1 MGVGVGVGERVGGRN
16 PFPLSGYLMSK
27 KPRLVRVSKV
37 TGLRP
42 ELYLKR
48 DSDTGV
54 FQRIL

>member
-1 MGVGVGVGERVGGRN
+1 MGERVGGRN
-16 PFPLSGYLMSK
+16 PFPLSGNLMSK

-48 DSDTGV
+48 DSGTGV